1 MLHSLEDTSL
11 LFCVEDG
18 VVVEVD
24 FNIGERK
31 VQLPT
36 CVVFIISNNLVLYEY
51 LAAVEI
57 V

>member
-24 FNIGERK
+24 FNVSERK

-36 CVVFIISNNLVLYEY
+36 CLVLIISNDLVLYED